1 MIVIKNE
8 FNMCKRFFCFIVAM
22 FCCLFF
28 AVNAAERDY
37 VIVVHGGAGAM
48 SALQDQPD
56 KKIAYYAALDSA
68 LIIGDAV
75 LSEGGNGI
83 DAVVAVVQYLENN
96 PLFNAGVG
104 ATCTAEG
111 TFELDASIMDGK
123 DLSAGAVT
131 GVKHVKNP
139 IKAAL
144 CVKNNSPHVMLSGN
158 GADMFAAEQGL
169 EMVEDNMYFVTPR
182 TMQWI
187 DTLKQESE
195 KNGTVGCV
203 VLDKDGNLA
212 AGTSTGGM
220 FKKKWGR
227 IGDSP
232 VIGAGTYADNNTCA
246 VSCTGHG
253 EYFIRHAV
261 AFNLCA
267 RVKYLNEDIETA
279 ANYII
284 HEELSPDAG
293 NGGLIAVDKDGN
305 IAMPYNSGGM
315 FRGYL
320 YKDKGSSAIVKKVGV
335 TEELYEAIQ

>member
-1 MIVIKNE
+1 MPKKNLYFLIVL
-8 FNMCKRFFCFIVAM
+8 FCMCFVA
-22 FCCLFF
+22 
-28 AVNAAERDY
+28 NAQKRDY
-37 VIVVHGGAGAM
+37 VIVVHGGAGAL
-48 SALQDQPD
+48 SALKDQPE
-56 KKIAYYAALDSA
+56 KMAAYYAALDSA
-68 LIIGDAV
+68 LIIGDRV
-75 LSEGGNGI
+75 LSIGGSST
-83 DAVVAVVQYLENN
+83 DAVVTVIQYLENN

-104 ATCTAEG
+104 ATCTADG

-123 DLSAGAVT
+123 DLSAGAVA
-131 GVKHVKNP
+131 GVKHIKNP

-144 CVKNNSPHVMLSGN
+144 CVKNNSPHVFLSGA
-158 GADMFAAEQGL
+158 GAEAFAKEQGL
-169 EMVEDNMYFVTPR
+169 DMVEDNMYFATPA
-182 TMQWI
+182 TMQRI
-187 DTLKQESE
+187 ETLKQESE

-203 VLDKDGNLA
+203 VLDKKGNLA

-267 RVKYLNEDIETA
+267 RLKYLNEDIESA
-279 ANYII
+279 AEHII
-284 HEELSPDAG
+284 HEELNADAG

-305 IAMPYNSGGM
+305 IAMPFNSEGM

-320 YKDKGSSAIVKKVGV
+320 YKEKGSSIIVRKLGI
-335 TEELYEAIQ
+335 TEDLVAEF